1 MNLIQLAKELNLS
14 ISTVSKA
21 LRDSHEISISTKN
34 KVLAKAKE
42 LKYEANP
49 FASSLRKQKSKTIA
63 LVIPEIANNF
73 FGLAISGI
81 ESIAQEKGYHVLIY
95 LTHEEVEKEIAITN
109 LLKNGRV
116 DGLMISIS
124 NQTTDTT
131 HLQELKEKGIPLVFF
146 DRVADNIDV
155 PKITTDDYD
164 SGIKATGHLIE
175 KGCKRIAFISNSAT
189 LSIAKNRMNGYLYAL
204 KKNDIPRDE
213 SLIIYC
219 SNDEEANKLLIR
231 DLLQRKD
238 RPDAI
243 FSSVEK
249 QAISC
254 YEICEELRI
263 NIPAELKVISFSNLK
278 TASLLN
284 PSMTTIT
291 QPAYEIGR
299 EATSILF
306 KIIEKKPLNLILDQT
321 IFKSTLSERNS
332 TKGRA
337 DAEFISLSNSYHWF
351 GSENKEIFS

>member
-21 LRDSHEISISTKN
+21 LRDSHEISASTKF

-49 FASSLRKQKSKTIA
+49 FASRLRKQKSKTIA

-95 LTHEEVEKEIAITN
+95 LTHEEVEKEIAIIN

-116 DGLMISIS
+116 DGVMISIS
-124 NQTTDTT
+124 SQTTDTT
-131 HLQELKEKGIPLVFF
+131 HLQELKEQGIPLVFF
-146 DRVADNIDV
+146 DRIAENIDA

-164 SGIKATGHLIE
+164 SGVKATEHLIE

-189 LSIAKNRMNGYLYAL
+189 LPIAINRMNGYLDAL
-204 KKNDIPRDE
+204 KKNDIERDE
-213 SLIIYC
+213 SLLIYC
-219 SNDEEANKLLIR
+219 GNDENVNGLLIR

-243 FSSVEK
+243 FCSVEK
-249 QAISC
+249 QAITC

-263 NIPAELKVISFSNLK
+263 NIPAKLKLISFSNLK

-306 KIIEKKPLNLILDQT
+306 KIIEKKPLNLILDKT

-332 TKGRA
+332 TKGIA
-337 DAEFISLSNSYHWF
+337 DPEFISLSNSYHGF
-351 GSENKEIFS
+351 GSEKK